1 MFAIRRA
8 VQLVRC
14 INVQNSVKFHHASAS
29 LKAYSTNTQHEKCNP
44 LKDDVNKSSNE
55 TNNINKSINETNDLN
70 KSTNENDKEENKK
83 VLAKIEAKLQLIF
96 ICKKCNTQN
105 NKIISK
111 LAYQKGVVIIRCDGC
126 KNNHLIAD
134 NLGWFSE
141 LGQHI
146 NIEKILAAK
155 GETVRK
161 IQYNSEGFLALP
173 KEELNTQQEKGN
185 LDDKS
190 KHETDSK

>member
-14 INVQNSVKFHHASAS
+14 ISVQGSVKFHHAPAS
-29 LKAYSTNTQHEKCNP
+29 LKAC
-44 LKDDVNKSSNE
+44 
-55 TNNINKSINETNDLN
+55 SINTEHQKCDHLEDDIN
-70 KSTNENDKEENKK
+70 KSTNENGKEENKK
-83 VLAKIEAKLQLIF
+83 VLAKIEPKLQLIF
-96 ICKKCNTQN
+96 NCKKCNTQN

-141 LGQHI
+141 LSKHT

-161 IQYNSEGFLALP
+161 IQYNSEGFLAFP
-173 KEELNTQQEKGN
+173 KEELNTQQEREN
-185 LDDKS
+185 FDES
-190 KHETDSK
+190 KNEIDSK

>member
-1 MFAIRRA
+1 MFAIRRT

-14 INVQNSVKFHHASAS
+14 ISVQRSVKFHHVSTF
-29 LKAYSTNTQHEKCNP
+29 LKAYSTNTQHQKCDHLGDDLDKSINEKN
-44 LKDDVNKSSNE
+44 D
-55 TNNINKSINETNDLN
+55 INKSFNETNDLN
-70 KSTNENDKEENKK
+70 KSTNEDGKKENNK
-83 VLAKIEAKLQLIF
+83 VLAKIEPKLQLIF
-96 ICKKCNTQN
+96 NCKKCNTQN

-141 LGQHI
+141 LGKHI

-155 GETVRK
+155 GESVRK
-161 IQYNSEGFLALP
+161 IQYNPEGFLAFP
-173 KEELNTQQEKGN
+173 KELNTQQESEN
-185 LDDKS
+185 FDES
-190 KHETDSK
+190 KNEIDSK